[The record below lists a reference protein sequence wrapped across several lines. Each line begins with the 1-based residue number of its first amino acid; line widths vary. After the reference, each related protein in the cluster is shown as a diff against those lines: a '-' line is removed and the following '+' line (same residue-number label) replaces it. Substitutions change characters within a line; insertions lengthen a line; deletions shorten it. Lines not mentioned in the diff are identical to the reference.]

1 MRLRGMLDLPALER
15 AVEAGE
21 IETVVT
27 ALPDLFGRLVGKRI
41 VGRFFLEETAIHGMH
56 VCDYLLAC
64 DMPRLGGRVRVNGTR
79 ARVSRAPLPGTS
91 PATTRREARA

>member
-64 DMPRLGGRVRVNGTR
+64 DMPRLGGRSGSTVR
-79 ARVSRAPLPGTS
+79 ARV
-91 PATTRREARA
+91 